1 MFRIILVLIILLPS
15 YLIAQE
21 KEDTDEITVAQA
33 NKEKPEKNKEK
44 RKSNRSD
51 DYKSSEE
58 ISEDLSV
65 SYPVDI

>member
-1 MFRIILVLIILLPS
+1 MFRIILILIILLPS
-15 YLIAQE
+15 YLFAQE
-21 KEDTDEITVAQA
+21 KEDTNEMTVAQA
-33 NKEKPEKNKEK
+33 NKEKTEKNK
-44 RKSNRSD
+44 RRGNRSD

>member
-1 MFRIILVLIILLPS
+1 MFRIILILIILLPS
-15 YLIAQE
+15 YLFAQE
-21 KEDTDEITVAQA
+21 KEDTNEMTVAQV
-33 NKEKPEKNKEK
+33 NKEKTEKNK
-44 RKSNRSD
+44 RKGNRSD